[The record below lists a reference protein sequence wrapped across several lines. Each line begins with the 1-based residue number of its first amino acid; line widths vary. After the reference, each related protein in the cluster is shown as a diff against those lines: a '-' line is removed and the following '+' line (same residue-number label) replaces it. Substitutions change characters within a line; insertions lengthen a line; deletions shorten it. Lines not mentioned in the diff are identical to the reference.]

1 MTTLKELGLSFT
13 LICVLMVTAFAGE
26 TSAPPCAPGETS
38 GPPCT
43 SQAVTDGSTN
53 PGETDTPPVSNSVDI
68 TTIAE
73 AAFWSLSLF

>member
-1 MTTLKELGLSFT
+1 MTTLRRLSLSFS
-13 LICVLMVTAFAGE
+13 LIFVLAVTAFAGE
-26 TSAPPCAPGETS
+26 IPSPPCIPGET
-38 GPPCT
+38 GTPPC
-43 SQAVTDGSTN
+43 SQSLTDGSTN